1 MKLQLTFCKKHK
13 EKNSCVTA
21 VTLLAVF
28 SPTSYI
34 GLSLA
39 DIKRNNMF
47 NSDADNVMVCTGSC
61 AEGGGGPKCRR
72 LELNYNLTII
82 YII

>member
-13 EKNSCVTA
+13 EKISCVTA

-28 SPTSYI
+28 FRTSYI

-47 NSDADNVMVCTGSC
+47 NSDADNVTVCTGSC
-61 AEGGGGPKCRR
+61 AEGGGPKCRR

-82 YII
+82 HII